1 MKYEK
6 NGRAKLTVKDVKD
19 IRQRKKDN
27 ENFLDVYKDYE
38 NIVSKK
44 YLYNVWSGINWKGI
58 D

>member
-1 MKYEK
+1 MAKKKK
-6 NGRAKLTVKDVKD
+6 NKSSSIKD
-19 IRQRKKDN
+19 IDKVIDN